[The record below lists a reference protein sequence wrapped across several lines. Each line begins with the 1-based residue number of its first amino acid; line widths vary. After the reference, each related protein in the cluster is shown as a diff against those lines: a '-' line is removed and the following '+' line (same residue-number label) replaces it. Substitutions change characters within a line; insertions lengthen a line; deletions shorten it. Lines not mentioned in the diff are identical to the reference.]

1 MRRHVANVINHVIA
15 HGLLDDHADRCGRFP
30 HLYKGKKKTF
40 SMAAE
45 DTPKVR
51 QLRSYLNLRTRI
63 TASDNRVFNG
73 IFMCIDKYK
82 NIILSQTE
90 EFRDG
95 KDLSISKLFPTS

>member
-1 MRRHVANVINHVIA
+1 M
-15 HGLLDDHADRCGRFP
+15 
-30 HLYKGKKKTF
+30 T
-40 SMAAE
+40 
-45 DTPKVR
+45 DTPKIK

-90 EFRDG
+90 EFRGAEKRFVGLVMIPG
-95 KDLSISKLFPTS
+95 KHIIKAEVEDLELSDEYT

>member
-1 MRRHVANVINHVIA
+1 
-15 HGLLDDHADRCGRFP
+15 
-30 HLYKGKKKTF
+30 
-40 SMAAE
+40 MA
-45 DTPKVR
+45 DTPKIR

-90 EFRDG
+90 EFRDAEKRFVGLVMIPG
-95 KDLSISKLFPTS
+95 KHIIKAEIEDLELSDEYT

>member
-1 MRRHVANVINHVIA
+1 
-15 HGLLDDHADRCGRFP
+15 
-30 HLYKGKKKTF
+30 
-40 SMAAE
+40 MA
-45 DTPKVR
+45 DTPKIR

-95 KDLSISKLFPTS
+95 NYLTILKTFSYFKVN

>member
-1 MRRHVANVINHVIA
+1 
-15 HGLLDDHADRCGRFP
+15 
-30 HLYKGKKKTF
+30 
-40 SMAAE
+40 MA
-45 DTPKVR
+45 DTPKIR

-90 EFRDG
+90 EFRDVLNAEKRFVGLVMIPG
-95 KDLSISKLFPTS
+95 KHIIKAEIEDLELSDEYT